1 MAHIMMS
8 PKQHGMLQ
16 NCNAQ
21 LLCDHV
27 EFETTNFDYYIH
39 INAKAIL
46 LKTYCPIS
54 SQTKSVFI
62 RSSTLTESISQKT
75 Y

>member
-8 PKQHGMLQ
+8 PKQYEMLR

-27 EFETTNFDYYIH
+27 EFETTDFDYHIH
-39 INAKAIL
+39 INAKR
-46 LKTYCPIS
+46 YG
-54 SQTKSVFI
+54 
-62 RSSTLTESISQKT
+62 
-75 Y
+75 